1 MARPNDTV
9 DEAALAKEVEVY
21 RRLGSRTSWAFVWF
35 AAAVLFLIVFHRP
48 QSWPGPVAE
57 GRIAAQI
64 VLWIAVFVAYSS
76 NARRAERRGFILGK
90 FGRTPAEF
98 LAKPPA
104 PEPPRDPPRS

>member
-9 DEAALAKEVEVY
+9 DEAALAREVEAY
-21 RRLGSRTSWAFVWF
+21 RRFGSRTSWAFLWF
-35 AAAVLFLIVFHRP
+35 AAAVMFLIVFHRP

-57 GRIAAQI
+57 GRIIAWL
-64 VLWIAVFVAYSS
+64 VLWIAVVVAYSS

-98 LAKPPA
+98 LAKPA
-104 PEPPRDPPRS
+104 AAESPRDPPRS